1 MRSIDERTPIVMV
14 TYNRSTGCFL
24 DKIPHYFPSDK
35 STKQLCTATLLGQ
48 KLLLKILEGNKKRLA
63 PEYRPRLLQ
72 YEDDFEI
79 SFLLPIGPLSMVSI
93 GALTSNIGCLVC
105 GEKTNAK
112 CSQCYSV
119 SYCGKGTTRIAW
131 DCVSV
136 LTLIRL
142 PA

>member
-14 TYNRSTGCFL
+14 TYNRSTGGFL
-24 DKIPHYFPSDK
+24 DNNPHYFRTQQS
-35 STKQLCTATLLGQ
+35 KQLCIATPSEQ
-48 KLLLKILEGNKKRLA
+48 KLLLKILEGNKKRIA
-63 PEYRPRLLQ
+63 SEYRPRFLQ

-119 SYCGKGTTRIAW
+119 SYCGRGTTRMAW